1 VYPPLTYNR
10 LAAADN
16 LACLMLGTAA
26 VAATATLWLPW
37 GLAVSAAAVVLSL
50 SFLENERFFLALIFL
65 QPIDIVS
72 SAIPFVS
79 DASLGLHVLAV
90 AGFFLGRLYR
100 GQLQIGKLLRA
111 GGARTSL
118 IFVAAIAL
126 SAICGLPGLAHEKV
140 RGVYFVAVYFGFY
153 LFLMSWLVTEERRRS
168 ALRALLYSTLLVG
181 VFAIIQFV
189 SHAYTPLYTHMYDLV
204 TTEWKQ
210 RPPSFLPGPNALAGY
225 LNLILPLAIAGFVLS
240 KERGWK
246 RLSGAVAA
254 IGILSLV
261 LTQSR
266 GGYIAFAITVVFA
279 IWHFGRTRK
288 RRIALLLALA
298 LLGTGSYAAL
308 RQWNPGHFGD
318 LEDDH
323 SALTRVILWYAAWNL
338 FLSSPVHGIGFG
350 TFTFI
355 SDQYLPVVADM
366 PEGLGVH
373 NIYLELL
380 AESGVLGLSSFLV
393 VAVSGIRRAQLLG
406 HSANWFQHAIGFG
419 AAGGMTAMLVGGF
432 VDHNVL
438 WAPQIGLL
446 FWFWL
451 AMVGSRTPHRGTEIV

>member
-1 VYPPLTYNR
+1 MTYNR

-16 LACLMLGTAA
+16 LACLILGTAA

-37 GLAVSAAAVVLSL
+37 GLAVSAAGVVLSL
-50 SFLENERFFLALIFL
+50 SFLENKRFLLALIFL

-100 GQLQIGKLLRA
+100 GRLQIGKLLRA
-111 GGARTSL
+111 GGARPSL
-118 IFVAAIAL
+118 CFVAAIAL
-126 SAICGLPGLAHEKV
+126 AAICGLPGLAHEKI

-168 ALRALLYSTLLVG
+168 ALRALLFSTLLVG
-181 VFAIIQFV
+181 VFAIVQV
-189 SHAYTPLYTHMYDLV
+189 VTRSYMPLYTHMYELA

-225 LNLILPLAIAGFVLS
+225 LNLILPFAIACSVLS
-240 KERGWK
+240 KERRWR
-246 RLSGAVAA
+246 RLSGAAAA

-266 GGYIAFAITVVFA
+266 GGYSAFAISVVYA
-279 IWHFGRTRK
+279 IWHFGRTYK
-288 RRIALLLALA
+288 RRIALLLAVA
-298 LLGTGSYAAL
+298 LLGTASYAAL
-308 RQWNPGHFGD
+308 RQWNPKHFGD
-318 LEDDH
+318 FEDDH
-323 SALTRVILWYAAWNL
+323 SALTRVILWYTAWNL

-350 TFTFI
+350 TFNFI
-355 SDQYLPVVADM
+355 SDQYLPVVVDM

-380 AESGVLGLSSFLV
+380 AESGMLGLLSFLA
-393 VAVSGIRRAQLLG
+393 VAVSGIRGAQIQG
-406 HSANWFQHAIGFG
+406 RSADWFQHAIGFG
-419 AAGGMTAMLVGGF
+419 AAGGMTAVLVAGF

-451 AMVGSRTPHRGTEIV
+451 AMVGRQTPDRGKALV

>member
-1 VYPPLTYNR
+1 MTYNR

-16 LACLMLGTAA
+16 LACLILGTAA

-37 GLAVSAAAVVLSL
+37 GLAVSAAGVVLSL
-50 SFLENERFFLALIFL
+50 SFLENERFLLALIFL

-111 GGARTSL
+111 GGARPSL
-118 IFVAAIAL
+118 FFVAAIAL
-126 SAICGLPGLAHEKV
+126 SAICGLPGLAHEKI

-168 ALRALLYSTLLVG
+168 ALRALLFSTLLVG
-181 VFAIIQFV
+181 VFAIVQV
-189 SHAYTPLYTHMYDLV
+189 VTRCYTPLYTHMYELA

-225 LNLILPLAIAGFVLS
+225 LNLILPFAIACSVLS
-240 KERGWK
+240 KERRWR
-246 RLSGAVAA
+246 RLSGAAAA

-266 GGYIAFAITVVFA
+266 GGYSAFAISVVYA
-279 IWHFGRTRK
+279 IWHFGRTYK
-288 RRIALLLALA
+288 RRIALLLAVA
-298 LLGTGSYAAL
+298 LLGTASFATL
-308 RQWNPGHFGD
+308 RQWNPKHFGD
-318 LEDDH
+318 FEDDH
-323 SALTRVILWYAAWNL
+323 SALTRVILWYTAWNL

-350 TFTFI
+350 TFNFI
-355 SDQYLPVVADM
+355 SDQYLPVVVDM

-380 AESGVLGLSSFLV
+380 AESGMLGLLSFLA
-393 VAVSGIRRAQLLG
+393 VALSGIRGAQMQG
-406 HSANWFQHAIGFG
+406 RSADWFRHAIGFG
-419 AAGGMTAMLVGGF
+419 AAGGMTAMLVAGF

-451 AMVGSRTPHRGTEIV
+451 GMVGRQTPDRGTALV